1 MQIPYFIQK
10 RSLIVLY
17 AEGVQLENFRLRI
30 FQEQITLAFGK
41 EEGSLQCS
49 FTPGALQ
56 DSWTVDFQP
65 TGSDRFESYQ
75 IEDDG
80 TLMMQDGQVNASLC
94 SLLHKTFDAAYIRLA
109 VVYVQDKGHQKVVIF
124 IASPTIL
131 PRIPGTFLDRN
142 GDRRILHYKQPDVHV
157 KEQTSNIYVKETR
170 ADHHVGAHIKGLHQG
185 ARLSGFFPL
194 PGNSLSRRRFSQL
207 QLFNFDIGN
216 KDVQCNIL
224 DEFVPI
230 CLIDA
235 ELNSQEISQLLDIIL
250 RQRNLFDH
258 HTVFLECSV
267 LKPFPCSQAS
277 TVITTLPD
285 TECIVHCQIDKGQK
299 LSVLQPRFER
309 GKVSKC
315 FSNTLQLSVYQHTN
329 ILLFLPGQIET
340 YDVFDSAPCGR
351 VLAVWHK
358 GQNGLNSRTAK
369 TSSAAVKTMPFK
381 TVPTTNSH
389 GTEQTNDNPAN
400 VDDNKQSPVRSIPSS
415 SDHNKETC
423 SPLPTDLDATG
434 STSQVSV
441 ESLHYAEEYLSP
453 PRPSLASDKRSWAGT
468 VLPSTN
474 EINCASQE

>member
-94 SLLHKTFDAAYIRLA
+94 SLLHKTFDAAYIRSA

-235 ELNSQEISQLLDIIL
+235 ELNSQE
-250 RQRNLFDH
+250 NF
-258 HTVFLECSV
+258 
-267 LKPFPCSQAS
+267 
-277 TVITTLPD
+277 TT
-285 TECIVHCQIDKGQK
+285 
-299 LSVLQPRFER
+299 
-309 GKVSKC
+309 
-315 FSNTLQLSVYQHTN
+315 
-329 ILLFLPGQIET
+329 
-340 YDVFDSAPCGR
+340 A
-351 VLAVWHK
+351 
-358 GQNGLNSRTAK
+358 
-369 TSSAAVKTMPFK
+369 
-381 TVPTTNSH
+381 
-389 GTEQTNDNPAN
+389 
-400 VDDNKQSPVRSIPSS
+400 
-415 SDHNKETC
+415 
-423 SPLPTDLDATG
+423 
-434 STSQVSV
+434 
-441 ESLHYAEEYLSP
+441 
-453 PRPSLASDKRSWAGT
+453 
-468 VLPSTN
+468 
-474 EINCASQE
+474 